1 MAGRVAQHHL
11 AACGLREMDT
21 NWERE
26 QKQLLLLK
34 SSKFDCGY
42 CRVATFFLSIYFLL
56 VWFVKCLKKRRRKK
70 NLSHM
75 LSSLR

>member
-42 CRVATFFLSIYFLL
+42 CRVATFFFIYLFFTGL
-56 VWFVKCLKKRRRKK
+56 VCKMLKKKK
-70 NLSHM
+70 KKKKFESHVV
-75 LSSLR
+75 